1 MQSQLVLGTLDR
13 ITGID
18 DLAINEIVT
27 NQPTRHSK
35 RSTRRQPTRHQEVN
49 SLPTNDTDTLTLCF
63 IYFTVISW
71 CQVGWQ
77 RVDFLVGPW
86 WLDGLVAR

>member
-27 NQPTRHSK
+27 NQPTRH
-35 RSTRRQPTRHQEVN
+35 QEVN
-49 SLPTNDTDTLTLCF
+49 SLPTNDTDTHTLCF

-71 CQVGWQ
+71 WQVGRQ
-77 RVDFLVGPW
+77 RVDFLVGRW

>member
-27 NQPTRHSK
+27 NQPTRH
-35 RSTRRQPTRHQEVN
+35 QEVN
-49 SLPTNDTDTLTLCF
+49 SPPTNDTDTLTLCF

-71 CQVGWQ
+71 WQAGWQ
-77 RVDFLVGPW
+77 RVDFLVGLW

>member
-18 DLAINEIVT
+18 DLAIDEIVT
-27 NQPTRHSK
+27 NP
-35 RSTRRQPTRHQEVN
+35 PTRHQEVN
-49 SLPTNDTDTLTLCF
+49 SLPTNDTDTHTLCF

-71 CQVGWQ
+71 WQVGWQ
-77 RVDFLVGPW
+77 RVDFLVGRW

>member
-18 DLAINEIVT
+18 DLATNEIVT
-27 NQPTRHSK
+27 NQPTRHGK
-35 RSTRRQPTRHQEVN
+35 KSTRRQPTRHQEVN

>member
-27 NQPTRHSK
+27 NQPTRHGK
-35 RSTRRQPTRHQEVN
+35 KSTRYK
-49 SLPTNDTDTLTLCF
+49 LMTLTHIPYVSF
-63 IYFTVISW
+63 IS
-71 CQVGWQ
+71 QL
-77 RVDFLVGPW
+77 LVGAK
-86 WLDGLVAR
+86 LVGSESTS

>member
-27 NQPTRHSK
+27 NQPTHGK
-35 RSTRRQPTRHQEVN
+35 KSTRRQPTRHQEVN

-77 RVDFLVGPW
+77 RVDFLVGLW
-86 WLDGLVAR
+86 WLDSLVAR